1 MDSDFKAMGLS
12 LLAIVGIVASYFT
25 LVPGALP

>member
-12 LLAIVGIVASYFT
+12 LLAMVGIVGGYFT

>member
-12 LLAIVGIVASYFT
+12 LLAIVGIVAGYFT